1 MKAPLTQKQVTALPL
16 GAHSVG
22 GVQGLYIRKREDGE
36 QYYFRYKLDGQEKK
50 IFYPKGTTLKQAREY
65 AFCDRSAADRGE
77 DPKQIRAEQE
87 EQQKAEIARKKAA
100 EIAASQTV
108 KAISK
113 EWIKEQSSVKRWAN
127 NATGQYHAELRLNKY
142 IYPAIGDKNITAVT
156 PQDLYNLLAPLW
168 VEKSGTAEKVY
179 TLLRNIFS
187 WAIAKGC
194 YNVATNPADKR
205 GALGVLLK
213 PLTKQRKSNGNM
225 AALDFHEIP
234 AFLSELFKL
243 GSSSSLS
250 VAFSILTAAR
260 FKAVR
265 LATWEEIDLK
275 ARIWT
280 IPESHDKSKG
290 RRNRQI
296 MLNKQA
302 IQLLNLLP
310 VKSGLLFP
318 SRTEGKPLSE
328 NAPHQLIKGMDAEKT
343 SEDGIGWK
351 DLKQKDE
358 KGNPERITQ
367 HGTARAGF
375 RTWAKDDV
383 LGNNKKLDQEAVEMC
398 LLHSRKDSYN
408 GAYDRATLAKER
420 RQIMD
425 KWGAFCCA
433 GVSIKI
439 DYSALSQE

>member
-1 MKAPLTQKQVTALPL
+1 MKAPLTQKEVAALPL

-36 QYYFRYKLDGQEKK
+36 QYFFRYKLDGQTKK
-50 IFYPKGTTLKQAREY
+50 FFYPKGTTLKAAREY
-65 AFCDRSAADRGE
+65 AFTDRAAADRGE
-77 DPKQIRAEQE
+77 DPKQIRAERE
-87 EQQKAEIARKKAA
+87 EKYKAELAKKAA
-100 EIAASQTV
+100 ADTAARQTV
-108 KAISK
+108 RNISRA
-113 EWIKEQSSVKRWAN
+113 WIKEQSSLKRWAN
-127 NATGQYHAELRLNKY
+127 NRTGQYHAELRLEKY
-142 IYPAIGDKNITAVT
+142 VYPALGDKSIAAVK
-156 PQDLYNLLAPLW
+156 PQDLYDLLAPIW

-187 WAIAKGC
+187 WAIAKGS
-194 YNVATNPADKR
+194 YNVTTNPADKR
-205 GALGVLLK
+205 GALGVLLN
-213 PLTKQRKSNGNM
+213 PLTKQRRSNDNM

-234 AFLSELFKL
+234 SFMADLFKL
-243 GSSSSLS
+243 GSSSSLA

-280 IPESHDKSKG
+280 IPNDHDKIKNA
-290 RRNRQI
+290 RRNRQV

-310 VKSGLLFP
+310 GRDGLIFP
-318 SRTEGKPLSE
+318 SRAEGEPLSE
-328 NAPHQLIKGMDAEKT
+328 NAPHQLIKGMDAAKT

-351 DLKQKDE
+351 DLRQKDAA
-358 KGNPERITQ
+358 GNPKRITQ

-398 LLHSRKDSYN
+398 LLHSRNDGYN

-425 KWGAFCCA
+425 KWGAFCCS
-433 GVSIKI
+433 GISIKI
-439 DYSALSQE
+439 D